1 MRKFVDSQTGI
12 LLRKFESQVSRA
24 AKECDADEIHNLR
37 VAIRR
42 LRRCLQVFSE
52 FYPGR
57 SWKKIRRR
65 LAELMD
71 AAGEARD
78 RDIAL
83 ELLAAAGISPRS
95 AAVRQL
101 EDERRKAGHTLQQE
115 LGRWKERDF
124 ARKWREELEA

>member
-1 MRKFVDSQTGI
+1 MRKFVESQTGI
-12 LLRKFESQVSRA
+12 LLRQFESQVSRT
-24 AKECDADEIHNLR
+24 AKEGDAEAIHNLR

-57 SWKKIRRR
+57 SWKKNRSR
-65 LAELMD
+65 LADLMD
-71 AAGEARD
+71 TAGEVRV

-83 ELLAAAGISPRS
+83 DLLAAAGISPRS

-101 EDERRKAGHTLQQE
+101 EGERRKAGHTLQQE

-124 ARKWREELEA
+124 ARKWRKELEV